1 MPRIR
6 TIKPKFWD
14 DIKLSKISRDA
25 RLLYI
30 GMWNFAD
37 DLGVIVG
44 DSIWI
49 KSKVFPYDQI
59 QVAQFERMI
68 TELVKN
74 GFISQLSHSGD
85 DFYYLPNLTRH
96 QVINRPNYDDV
107 NLRKELLDSLLN
119 NAQLPIMEKSLINHR
134 LISAGKEKERKGEEG
149 SVMHV
154 PTHEDLIFEKFNNF
168 IKNKAP
174 RLLELKQMTQEQ
186 FLELRKLYSPEI
198 IADYLERMNNYKN
211 ITKNS
216 YVYST
221 LRVWI
226 KKDLSRGTLTEK
238 SNDTPKAGF

>member
-107 NLRKELLDSLLN
+107 NLSKELLDSILN
-119 NAQLPIMEKSLINHR
+119 TITDPSLIDHPP
-134 LISAGKEKERKGEEG
+134 ISAGKEQERKGEEG
-149 SVMHV
+149 SVVHT
-154 PTHEDLIFEKFNNF
+154 PTREDLIFERFNRF
-168 IKNKAP
+168 IKEQAP
-174 RLLELKQMTQEQ
+174 RLLELRQMTREQ
-186 FLELRKLYSPEI
+186 LIMLMETYPVDTI
-198 IADYLERMNNYKN
+198 TDYLGRMNNYKK
-211 ITKNS
+211 ITNNVS
-216 YVYST
+216 LYST
-221 LRVWI
+221 IKVWI
-226 KKDLSRGTLTEK
+226 SKDLNRAEGYEK
-238 SNDTPKAGF
+238 PKTNDTPRAGF